1 MLLLFIILVLVLSI
15 PSVQTRLGKYATKTI
30 NEEFGTNIN
39 IGRVG
44 LQFNGDV
51 ELKDILIKDYRN
63 DTLISADELNTS
75 ILNFRNLYNSKL
87 AFGDI
92 DLEGL
97 VFNIKTYKGERDTN
111 LDVFVARFDEENPSN
126 AESGFLLSSSDVS
139 VYEGTFRLI
148 DENKET
154 PKILEFTDIDINT
167 TNLLIQGP
175 NVSTRINTL
184 AFVDSRGLVMK
195 NLSSDFAYTLNDI
208 TLDNLKIKTLNSSLT
223 GKVKFLYERED
234 LAYFE
239 DKVQVEASFDTASVA
254 LDELNTFYNE
264 FGIGQRADLSAKIS
278 GTLND
283 MDVKELKLNT
293 SSRTRILG
301 DINFKNLFNAAEDN
315 FSMNGDFKRL
325 SSNYKDLKALL
336 PNVLGEAIP
345 SVFDKLGNFT
355 IVGLSHITPSTIA
368 ADLEIETELG
378 YVISNL
384 EMNRIDDIDNAIYKG
399 NVIFDEFD
407 LGTFLNDPNL
417 NKASLNVDV
426 DGEGFTQENLNTKV
440 EGDVYSITYNNYTY
454 QNIVVSGNLEDK
466 IFNGKLDSQDKNL
479 NLKFNGLVNFSEA
492 VNTFDFVANV
502 DYANLKAL
510 NFVKKDSM
518 SVFKGIVDMKMSGTT
533 IDDAVGRIKFT
544 KTHYQNE
551 NDSYKFDDFA
561 IQSSFKDNVRYID
574 VNSPDIIEGQMSGV
588 FLFDNIDEL
597 FINALGSLYTNYV
610 PYEVA
615 TNQYIDFNFK
625 IYNKIVEVF
634 VPEIELGKNTNVR
647 GRVES
652 DEKEFKLTFKSP
664 RIELLDYFANN
675 IELQV
680 DNKNPLFNT
689 YIDIDSINTKYYNI
703 SKFNLINVT
712 VNDTLFMRSEFKG
725 GVSNNNDIY
734 NLSFYHTKNAENL
747 SVLGFKRSDVTF
759 RGNTWYINERRDNYN
774 KITFDNDFK
783 NLDLDQF
790 IINHKNE
797 TIKLSGVM
805 RDSTYKDLKLN
816 FKDVDLAKITPEIE
830 DLSLGGNVNGKLDIL
845 QKDGHYLPN
854 STITIDDLIIN
865 DRLLGSFD
873 AHVKGNQSLT
883 NYAIDATIKDD
894 ITESFRAF
902 GNIDVSSTASNIDVA
917 INFKDFGLEAI
928 NPFLEGILSDIRG
941 EVTGQANVKGSLKK
955 PSINGQ
961 LRLNNGGLG
970 VPYLE
975 VDYSFA
981 EDASVTL
988 NDQTFFFNN
997 IAITD
1002 TKFSSTGNLN
1012 GSLSHVNFS
1021 KWSLDLDIETDRLL
1035 VLDKKEDEE
1044 ELYYGTGFIG
1054 GSANIF
1060 GPADQL
1066 RINVIGETKPGTVFV
1081 IPLNDN
1087 ESFGDNSF
1095 IRFLSP
1101 EEKQAKLE
1109 GREVVIE
1116 DITGLELDFD
1126 LEVTQD
1132 AEIEIVMDKESGS
1145 TIRGRGEGGLL
1156 VEINTNGKFNMYGDF
1171 SVFEGV
1177 YNFRYADVIQKDFS
1191 VVPGGTLAWDGDPL
1205 KARIDIE
1212 AIYNTQANP
1221 SPLLDNPINRRI
1233 PVNLGLHLTGE
1244 LEKPDIDYNFEFPN
1258 LSSTVKSELNY
1269 RLESNDDRSNQ
1280 ALYLLATGSF
1290 SNRLN
1295 DINITGTIEERL
1307 NGIINGILSNGDNKL
1322 NIGLNVELGE
1332 NTPEYQTDDRLGVT
1346 LQTKISDRVL
1356 INGKVGVPIGGVNE
1370 TVIAGDIQID
1380 FLLNEEGT
1388 LTAKVFNRENSIRN
1402 FGEEIGYTQGIG
1414 IAYNVD
1420 FDSFKELLQII
1431 FTGKNKRKNKEEV
1444 DNKQKED
1451 AVKDDNGYLPDNMTF
1466 KSKDDKKE

>member
-1 MLLLFIILVLVLSI
+1 MLSI

-51 ELKDILIKDYRN
+51 ELKDILIKDYME
-63 DTLISADELNTS
+63 DTLISATELNTS

-97 VFNIKTYKGERDTN
+97 VFNIKTYNGERDTN

-126 AESGFLLSSSDVS
+126 SESDFLLSSSDVS
-139 VYEGTFRLI
+139 VYQGTFRLI

-154 PKILEFTDIDINT
+154 PKILEFTNIDANT

-195 NLSSDFAYTLNDI
+195 NLSSDFAYTLSDI
-208 TLDNLKIKTLNSSLT
+208 TLSNLKIKTLNSSLN
-223 GKVKFLYERED
+223 GEVKFLYDRED
-234 LAYFE
+234 FADFE
-239 DKVQVEASFDTASVA
+239 NKVQVEANFKEASVA

-264 FGIGQRADLSAKIS
+264 FGIGQRADLSAKIT

-283 MDVKELKLNT
+283 MNVEGLRLNT
-293 SSRTRILG
+293 SSRTRIFG
-301 DINFKNLFNAAEDN
+301 DINFKNLFNTAEDN

-345 SVFDKLGNFT
+345 SVFDKLGNFS
-355 IVGLSHITPSTIA
+355 IVGQSHITPSTIA

-384 EMNRIDDIDNAIYKG
+384 EMNRIDDIDNATYKG

-407 LGTFLNDPNL
+407 LGTFLNDSNL
-417 NKASLNVDV
+417 DKASLNVDV

-454 QNIVVSGNLEDK
+454 QNIEVSGNLEDK
-466 IFNGKLDSQDKNL
+466 IFNGKLDSKDKNL
-479 NLKFNGLVNFSEA
+479 DLKFNGLVNFSEA

-518 SVFKGIVDMKMSGTT
+518 SVFKGIVDMKMNGTT
-533 IDDAVGRIKFT
+533 IDDAVGSIKFT

-561 IQSSFKDNVRYID
+561 IKSSFKDQVRYID
-574 VNSPDIIEGQMSGV
+574 VNSPDIIEGQMSGQ

-597 FINALGSLYTNYV
+597 FLNALGSLYTNYS
-610 PYEVA
+610 PYKVES
-615 TNQYIDFNFK
+615 NQYIDFNFK

-634 VPEIELGKNTNVR
+634 LPELELGKNTNVR

-664 RIELLDYFANN
+664 RIELLDHFAKN

-680 DNKNPLFNT
+680 DNKNPVFNT
-689 YIDIDSINTKYYNI
+689 YIDIDSINTKYY
-703 SKFNLINVT
+703 SVSRFNLINVT
-712 VNDTLFMRSEFKG
+712 LNDTLFMRSEFKG
-725 GVSNNNDIY
+725 GTTNSDVF
-734 NLSFYHTKNAENL
+734 NLSFYHTKNEDNQ
-747 SVLGFKRSDVTF
+747 SVLGFKKSDVTF
-759 RGNTWYINERRDNYN
+759 RGNTWYINEKRNNYN
-774 KITFDNDFK
+774 KVTFDNEFK
-783 NLDLDQF
+783 NFNLDQF
-790 IINHKNE
+790 IINHKRE
-797 TIKLSGVM
+797 AIKLSGVI
-805 RDSTYKDLKLN
+805 RDSTYKDLKLD

-830 DLSLGGNVNGKLDIL
+830 DLTLGGNVNGKLDIL
-845 QKDGHYLPN
+845 QKNGNYLPN
-854 STITIDDLIIN
+854 STITIDDLVVN
-865 DRLLGSFD
+865 ERLLGAFD
-873 AHVKGNQSLT
+873 ANIKGNQSLT
-883 NYAIDATIKDD
+883 NYAINATIKDD
-894 ITESFRAF
+894 VTESFRAV
-902 GNIDVSSTASNIDVA
+902 GNIDVSSKASNIDVA

-941 EVTGQANVKGSLKK
+941 EVSGLANVVGNLNK
-955 PSINGQ
+955 PNVNGELQ
-961 LRLNNGGLG
+961 LNNGGLG
-970 VPYLE
+970 IPYLE

-981 EDASVTL
+981 EDASVSL
-988 NDQTFFFNN
+988 KDQTFFFNN
-997 IAITD
+997 IDITD
-1002 TKFSSTGNLN
+1002 TKFSSKGNLN

-1035 VLDKKEDEE
+1035 VLDKKEDED

-1054 GSANIF
+1054 GSASIF
-1060 GPADQL
+1060 GPTDQL

-1087 ESFGDNSF
+1087 ESFGDNSH

-1109 GREVVIE
+1109 GRDVIIE

-1156 VEINTNGKFNMYGDF
+1156 AEINTNGKFNMYGDF

-1402 FGEEIGYTQGIG
+1402 FGEEIGYTQGVG

-1431 FTGKNKRKNKEEV
+1431 FTGKNKKEEKENKENE
-1444 DNKQKED
+1444 KEL
-1451 AVKDDNGYLPDNMTF
+1451 VKDNNGYLPDNMTF
-1466 KSKDDKKE
+1466 KSKEDKKQ